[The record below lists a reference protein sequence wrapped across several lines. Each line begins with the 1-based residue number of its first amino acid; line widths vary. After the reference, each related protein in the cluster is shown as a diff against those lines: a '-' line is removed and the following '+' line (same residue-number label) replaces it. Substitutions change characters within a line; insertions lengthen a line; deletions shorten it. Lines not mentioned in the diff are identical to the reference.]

1 MKMIDLPF
9 DKDLAKLTQLSEQL
23 KQSKDA
29 QECSRLAD
37 ELLCKMESTTLSARC
52 CLRDF
57 LRPIKRAHLQ
67 HILPYP
73 SAERCSVEVTRNGWT
88 RIRLNTLLQ
97 SNRQYVTGYIEST
110 LLQMLHEYR
119 LGGGNLPWYERAFVV
134 ITEHTEKR
142 RSDRTFDPDNK
153 EWKCILNALKGVLF
167 EDDNSQ
173 TVSLI
178 LDSMTDGK
186 GFTEVAV
193 VPYFEVQKSWIAR

>member
-1 MKMIDLPF
+1 MKMIDIPF
-9 DKDLAKLTQLSEQL
+9 DNDLEKLVQLSEQL
-23 KQSKDA
+23 KQSDDA
-29 QECSRLAD
+29 RECSRLAD
-37 ELLCKMESTTLSARC
+37 ELLCKMESMTLSARC

-57 LRPIKRAHLQ
+57 LRPIRRAHLQ

-110 LLQMLHEYR
+110 LLQMLHEHR
-119 LGGGNLPWYERAFVV
+119 VGGGNLPWYERAFVV
-134 ITEHTEKR
+134 ITEHTDKR
-142 RSDRTFDPDNK
+142 SSDRTFDPDNK
-153 EWKCILNALKGVLF
+153 EWKCVLNALKGVLF

-178 LDSMTDGK
+178 LDSVPDGK

-193 VPYFEVQKSWIAR
+193 VPYFEVQKSWMAR

>member
-29 QECSRLAD
+29 RECSRLAD

-52 CLRDF
+52 CLRD
-57 LRPIKRAHLQ
+57 LQ

-110 LLQMLHEYR
+110 LLQMLHEHR

-134 ITEHTEKR
+134 ITEHTDKR

-153 EWKCILNALKGVLF
+153 EWKCVLNALKGVLF

-178 LDSMTDGK
+178 LDSVSDGK

-193 VPYFEVQKSWIAR
+193 VPYFEVQKSWMAR

>member
-1 MKMIDLPF
+1 MIDIPF
-9 DKDLAKLTQLSEQL
+9 SKDLEKLTQLSEQL

-29 QECSRLAD
+29 RECSCLAD

-57 LRPIKRAHLQ
+57 LRPIRRAHLQ

-110 LLQMLHEYR
+110 LLQMLHEHR

-134 ITEHTEKR
+134 ITEHTDKR
-142 RSDRTFDPDNK
+142 SSDRTFDPDNK
-153 EWKCILNALKGVLF
+153 EWKCITNALKGVLF
-167 EDDNSQ
+167 EDDDSQ

-178 LDSMTDGK
+178 LDSEPDEK
-186 GFTEVAV
+186 DFTEITV
-193 VPYFEVQKSWIAR
+193 VPYFEVQKSWMGR

>member
-1 MKMIDLPF
+1 MIDIPF
-9 DKDLAKLTQLSEQL
+9 SKDLEKLTQLSEQL

-29 QECSRLAD
+29 RECSCLAD
-37 ELLCKMESTTLSARC
+37 ELLCKMESTTLSARR
-52 CLRDF
+52 CLRDV
-57 LRPIKRAHLQ
+57 LRPGKRAHLQ
-67 HILPYP
+67 HIAPY
-73 SAERCSVEVTRNGWT
+73 SSVERCSVEVNRNGWT

-110 LLQMLHEYR
+110 LLQMLHEHR

-134 ITEHTEKR
+134 ITEHTEKH

-153 EWKCILNALKGVLF
+153 EWKCVLNALKGVLF

-178 LDSMTDGK
+178 LDSVPDGK
-186 GFTEVAV
+186 GFTEITV
-193 VPYFEVQKSWIAR
+193 VPYFEVQKSWMAR

>member
-1 MKMIDLPF
+1 MKMIDIPF
-9 DKDLAKLTQLSEQL
+9 SKDLEKLTQLSEQL

-67 HILPYP
+67 NILPYP

-110 LLQMLHEYR
+110 LLQMLHEHR

-178 LDSMTDGK
+178 LDSMTDGT
-186 GFTEVAV
+186 GFTEVTV
-193 VPYFEVQKSWIAR
+193 VPYFEVQKSWMAR

>member
-1 MKMIDLPF
+1 MIDLPF

-23 KQSKDA
+23 KQSNDA
-29 QECSRLAD
+29 RECSRLAD
-37 ELLCKMESTTLSARC
+37 ELLCKMESTTLSARR

-57 LRPIKRAHLQ
+57 LRPGRYAHLQ
-67 HILPYP
+67 HILSYP

-110 LLQMLHEYR
+110 LLQMLHEHR
-119 LGGGNLPWYERAFVV
+119 LDGGNLPWYERAFVV
-134 ITEHTEKR
+134 ITEHTDKR

-153 EWKCILNALKGVLF
+153 EWKCVLNALKGVLF

-178 LDSMTDGK
+178 FGQCSRWK
-186 GFTEVAV
+186 GLYRGRCGALF
-193 VPYFEVQKSWIAR
+193 

>member
-29 QECSRLAD
+29 RECSRLAD

-57 LRPIKRAHLQ
+57 LRPGKRAHLQ

-110 LLQMLHEYR
+110 LLQMLHEHR

-134 ITEHTEKR
+134 ITEHTDKR

-153 EWKCILNALKGVLF
+153 EWKCVLNALKGVLF

-178 LDSMTDGK
+178 
-186 GFTEVAV
+186 
-193 VPYFEVQKSWIAR
+193 

>member
-1 MKMIDLPF
+1 MKMIDIPF
-9 DKDLAKLTQLSEQL
+9 SKDLEKLTQLSEQL

-29 QECSRLAD
+29 RECSRLAD

-57 LRPIKRAHLQ
+57 LRPGRHAHLQ
-67 HILPYP
+67 HILSYP

-110 LLQMLHEYR
+110 LLQMLHEHR

-134 ITEHTEKR
+134 ITEHTDKC

-153 EWKCILNALKGVLF
+153 EWKCVLNALKGVLF

-178 LDSMTDGK
+178 LDSVPDGK

-193 VPYFEVQKSWIAR
+193 VPYFEVQKSWMAR

>member
-1 MKMIDLPF
+1 MKMNEIPF
-9 DKDLAKLTQLSEQL
+9 DNDLEKLVQLSEQL
-23 KQSKDA
+23 KQSDDA
-29 QECSRLAD
+29 RECSRLAD

-57 LRPIKRAHLQ
+57 LRPIRRAHLQ

-73 SAERCSVEVTRNGWT
+73 SAERCSIEVTRNGWT
-88 RIRLNTLLQ
+88 RIRLNTLLK

-110 LLQMLHEYR
+110 LLQMLHEHR

-134 ITEHTEKR
+134 ITEHTDKR

-153 EWKCILNALKGVLF
+153 ERKCVLNALKGVLF

-178 LDSMTDGK
+178 LDSVPDGK
-186 GFTEVAV
+186 GFTEITV
-193 VPYFEVQKSWIAR
+193 VPYFEVQKSWMGR

>member
-1 MKMIDLPF
+1 MKMNEITFDNDLE
-9 DKDLAKLTQLSEQL
+9 KLVQLSEQL
-23 KQSKDA
+23 KQSNDA
-29 QECSRLAD
+29 RECSRLAD
-37 ELLCKMESTTLSARC
+37 ELLCKMESTTLSARR

-57 LRPIKRAHLQ
+57 LRPGKRAHLQ
-67 HILPYP
+67 HILPYS
-73 SAERCSVEVTRNGWT
+73 SAGRCSVEVTRNGWT

-110 LLQMLHEYR
+110 LLQMLHEHR
-119 LGGGNLPWYERAFVV
+119 VGGGNLPWYERAFVV
-134 ITEHTEKR
+134 ITEHTDKR

-178 LDSMTDGK
+178 LDSVPDGK

-193 VPYFEVQKSWIAR
+193 VPYFEVQKSWMGR

>member
-1 MKMIDLPF
+1 MIDIPF
-9 DKDLAKLTQLSEQL
+9 DKDLAKLTQIFEKFKQTTDEYERSRLVNEQL
-23 KQSKDA
+23 CLLENA
-29 QECSRLAD
+29 TLEARRYCSA
-37 ELLCKMESTTLSARC
+37 
-52 CLRDF
+52 F
-57 LRPIKRAHLQ
+57 LKPTGHRRAQ
-67 HILPYP
+67 HILPYCT
-73 SAERCSVEVTRNGWT
+73 EENCSVQITREGWT

-110 LLQMLHEYR
+110 LLQMLHEHR

-134 ITEHTEKR
+134 ITEHTDKR

-178 LDSMTDGK
+178 LDSIPDGK
-186 GFTEVAV
+186 GFTEVLAA
-193 VPYFEVQKSWIAR
+193 PYFEVKKTWIGR